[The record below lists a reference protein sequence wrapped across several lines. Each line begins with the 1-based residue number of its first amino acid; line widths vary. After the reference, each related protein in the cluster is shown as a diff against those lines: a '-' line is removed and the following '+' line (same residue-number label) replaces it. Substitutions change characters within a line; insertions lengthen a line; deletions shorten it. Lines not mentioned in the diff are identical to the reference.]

1 MTSSGKVRI
10 YELSKDLGLENK
22 DVLEAADKL
31 SIAAK
36 SHSSSISDDE
46 AAAIRGLIKGNGKP
60 AAQGPVKPSE
70 PPKAI
75 LSLKK
80 ASTSD
85 SPAAPQAAAPA
96 AASAPVAPL
105 KAPVAPP
112 RPSAPPKPPERES
125 QAAAP
130 VVAPARPAAA
140 SPAKAPAAAA
150 PPSPKPPGVKPEVV
164 ATKPAMASKP
174 ALAGKPAV
182 PAKVS
187 APAKPAAPAKPVVIV
202 TKPAVIAS
210 KPAPGAAK
218 PAGPAKPTLIATK
231 PAAAAPAKAKADAPP
246 APARAGQPQAQTL
259 VSRGPAPSPRKPE
272 TPAPRP
278 ATSPRPTPPG
288 STAPAPRSSAP
299 PARPTVQPQRPT
311 TPVSRSSGAGA
322 KPQLVGRPQ
331 PGQPSQASP
340 SGGGSRPAPPSGRP
354 SLSQRPSPGAPVRPG
369 AAPPIRAG
377 APIRLGQPG
386 KPGSPPSRPE
396 GIPLELVGKPIRRD
410 AAGPAGAGGNRPAPP
425 GPIRPG
431 MPQGMRK
438 PVAPGE
444 LMQLHKPGARPIAA
458 PPRRPGGP
466 TEAGGTADAPVR
478 PTATPPSA
486 PRRPGFR
493 TPQPP
498 GSTKARRPDWDD
510 SAKLEALRSRSPQK
524 QRQKVHIIGE
534 NDDALTAET
543 GGFAGEQEALVL
555 QASLARPMK
564 PKRGPVAA
572 VKPTAAMRKRKK
584 ETTRQ
589 RQRRRAMELRAS
601 REAKQVRPDMLIVPE
616 GNLTV
621 QELADR
627 LGVESSEIIKSLFF
641 KGIIATV
648 TQTLD
653 LSTIETVSEEF
664 GVPVLE
670 DDVQEAAKKT
680 VEMIEESDLAHLIRR
695 PPVVTVMGHVDHGK
709 TSLLDAIRKTR
720 VAAGEAGG
728 ITQHIGAY
736 QVEIPHAGEIR
747 KITFLDTPGHEAF
760 TAMRA
765 RGTKVTDVAVLVVAA
780 DDGVRPQTLEAISH
794 ARAAEVPIVVAINK
808 IDKEGASA
816 ERVKQELSGQ
826 GLVAEDWGGDVV
838 MVPVSALKGL
848 NIDKLLEMILL
859 VTEVEDLQANPDRMA
874 KGTVIEAHLDKA
886 KGPVATLLIQNGTLR
901 AGDVVAAGHVLG
913 KVKALMDDTGKRV
926 KESGP
931 SCAVEALGF
940 SEVPTAGDEFEVY
953 VDEKTARAVVGDRA
967 TEARATRLAQQMAS
981 RRVSLASMSGQA
993 SEGHLKELN
1002 LILKADVQGSVEA
1015 ILGSLEQLPQDEV
1028 QVRVLLSAP
1037 GEITETD
1044 VDLAAASGAV
1054 VVGFNTSMA
1063 SGARRAAD
1071 ATGVD
1076 VRDYDVIYKLLEDIQ
1091 MAMEGLLEPELVEEI
1106 LGEAEVRAVF
1116 NIGKSAVAGCYVTN
1130 GKLQRN
1136 CKVRVH
1142 RGKEKV
1148 FEGDLDSVR
1157 RNKDDVKEV
1166 ATGFECG
1173 IGCDRF
1179 ANWKEGDRVE
1189 AYKLVTQRRTLST

>member
-22 DVLEAADKL
+22 DVLDAAEKL

-46 AAAIRGLIKGNGKP
+46 AARIRSLIKTASNGAKAAAAP
-60 AAQGPVKPSE
+60 AA
-70 PPKAI
+70 PPQKAI
-75 LSLKK
+75 LSVKK
-80 ASTSD
+80 APSA
-85 SPAAPQAAAPA
+85 PAPASAPQAPKPA
-96 AASAPVAPL
+96 AASAPAAPA
-105 KAPVAPP
+105 KPVA
-112 RPSAPPKPPERES
+112 AKPV
-125 QAAAP
+125 A
-130 VVAPARPAAA
+130 APARPAAA
-140 SPAKAPAAAA
+140 PAPAA
-150 PPSPKPPGVKPEVV
+150 
-164 ATKPAMASKP
+164 
-174 ALAGKPAV
+174 
-182 PAKVS
+182 
-187 APAKPAAPAKPVVIV
+187 AKPAAPA
-202 TKPAVIAS
+202 
-210 KPAPGAAK
+210 AAK
-218 PAGPAKPTLIATK
+218 PAA
-231 PAAAAPAKAKADAPP
+231 
-246 APARAGQPQAQTL
+246 
-259 VSRGPAPSPRKPE
+259 
-272 TPAPRP
+272 PAPRP
-278 ATSPRPTPPG
+278 APAAPQAAKPVAPPARPA
-288 STAPAPRSSAP
+288 APSAP
-299 PARPTVQPQRPT
+299 PARPVAAKPASGAPARPGAPTPARPAPAIVSKAPAGAPPARKPAPPSAAAPARPAAPPQRPAAA
-311 TPVSRSSGAGA
+311 PQRPGAPAPARQAGGGN

-331 PGQPSQASP
+331 AGQ
-340 SGGGSRPAPPSGRP
+340 GGSRPAPPSGRP
-354 SLSQRPSPGAPVRPG
+354 SLSQRPGMPTRPGAPAPVR
-369 AAPPIRAG
+369 AA
-377 APIRLGQPG
+377 
-386 KPGSPPSRPE
+386 KPGTPPARPQV
-396 GIPLELVGKPIRRD
+396 ELVGKPIRRD
-410 AAGPAGAGGNRPAPP
+410 TNAPTGGNRPAPP
-425 GPIRPG
+425 TRPG
-431 MPQGMRK
+431 MPGMRK

-444 LMQLHKPGARPIAA
+444 LMQLQKPGARPAAA

-466 TEAGGTADAPVR
+466 GAPAGAGVGAPGGDEAVR

-486 PRRPGFR
+486 PRRPNFR
-493 TPQPP
+493 APQPP
-498 GSTKARRPDWDD
+498 AGGRPRRPDWDD

-543 GGFAGEQEALVL
+543 GGYAGEQDAVVL
-555 QASLARPMK
+555 QASLARPAK
-564 PKRGPVAA
+564 PRTAPTAQR
-572 VKPTAAMRKRKK
+572 KPTAVARKRKK

-589 RQRRRAMELRAS
+589 RQRRRAMELRAA
-601 REAKQVRPDMLIVPE
+601 REAKQQRPEMLVVPE

-627 LGVESSEIIKSLFF
+627 LGVDSSEIIKSLFF

-653 LSTIETVSEEF
+653 LSAIETVSDEF

-670 DDVQEAAKKT
+670 DDVEAAAAKT

-709 TSLLDAIRKTR
+709 TSLLDSIRKTR
-720 VAAGEAGG
+720 VTAGEAGG

-736 QVEIPHAGEIR
+736 QVEVPHAGEQR

-794 ARAAEVPIVVAINK
+794 ARAAKVPIVVAINK
-808 IDKEGASA
+808 IDKEGASPD
-816 ERVKQELSGQ
+816 RVKQELSSHE
-826 GLVAEDWGGDVV
+826 LVAEDWGGNTV
-838 MVPVSALKGL
+838 MVPVSAIKGE

-901 AGDVVAAGHVLG
+901 TGDVLAAGPILG
-913 KVKALMDDTGKRV
+913 KVRAMVDDNGKRV
-926 KESGP
+926 KEAGP
-931 SCAVEALGF
+931 SYAVEALGF

-953 VDEKTARAVVGDRA
+953 PDEKAARAVVGDRA

-993 SEGHLKELN
+993 SEGELKELN

-1015 ILGSLEQLPQDEV
+1015 ILGSLEQLPREEV

-1054 VVGFNTSMA
+1054 IVGFNTSMA
-1063 SGARRAAD
+1063 PGAKRAAD

-1091 MAMEGLLEPELVEEI
+1091 MAMEGLLEPELVEES

-1116 NIGKSAVAGCYVTN
+1116 TIGKSAVAGCYVTN

-1136 CKVRVH
+1136 CKVRVW

-1148 FEGDLDSVR
+1148 YEGDLDSLR
-1157 RNKDDVKEV
+1157 RGKDDQKEV

-1179 ANWKEGDRVE
+1179 ANWQDGDRVE